1 MYASATAFLN
11 KVYLGTAQGD
21 FKNVFATLVS
31 LQETSQCVNYTT
43 LAKYVSD
50 LKLKHNVTPRLK
62 W

>member
-21 FKNVFATLVS
+21 FKKRFCNFS
-31 LQETSQCVNYTT
+31 KSFKNKSMRNYTT